1 MLYNW
6 GYSNYNNPYYGGSGY
21 GGTNVVQQPIVYN
34 YAQPIDAT
42 APPPEDSVTT
52 QAMTT
57 FDQAR
62 ETFKQGDYSRALD
75 LTDQCFEQVPN
86 DPTLHEFRA
95 RPVRPRPL
103 RRGGRGRSM
112 RCCRSAP
119 AGIGPP

>member
-1 MLYNW
+1 MAAAATAGRPSSSSQSSYD
-6 GYSNYNNPYYGGSGY
+6 
-21 GGTNVVQQPIVYN
+21 

-62 ETFKQGDYSRALD
+62 EAFKQGDYSRALD
-75 LTDQCFEQVPN
+75 LTDQALKQVPN

-95 RPVRPRPL
+95 HPL
-103 RRGGRGRSM
+103 RSRSL
-112 RCCRSAP
+112 
-119 AGIGPP
+119 